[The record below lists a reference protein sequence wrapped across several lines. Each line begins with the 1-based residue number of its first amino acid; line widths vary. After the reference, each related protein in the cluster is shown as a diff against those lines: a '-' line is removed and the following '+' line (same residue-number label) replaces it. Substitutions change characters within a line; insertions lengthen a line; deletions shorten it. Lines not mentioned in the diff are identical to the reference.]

1 MATSKSPVLPVSN
14 ASGGSGKF
22 LRLLVALL
30 LLLLVVVASV
40 AGTWYF
46 MSRYQQQQQQA
57 AVQLGVGQAGGLVGA
72 NGGLVGTNGGL
83 VGASGGLIGANVA
96 PATPPAVVP
105 PPIFIPL
112 EPFTVTLNDADS
124 ERIMHVGITL
134 RAGDDQTRQRID
146 RYMPEVRNRLL
157 MVLSSQ
163 TPQSVQT
170 VDGKQNMAKSL
181 MAAINRPFSPL
192 PDGQNVTDVLF
203 TAFVVQ

>member
-1 MATSKSPVLPVSN
+1 
-14 ASGGSGKF
+14 
-22 LRLLVALL
+22 
-30 LLLLVVVASV
+30 
-40 AGTWYF
+40 
-46 MSRYQQQQQQA
+46 
-57 AVQLGVGQAGGLVGA
+57 
-72 NGGLVGTNGGL
+72 TNGGL

>member
-57 AVQLGVGQAGGLVGA
+57 AVQLGVGQAGSLVGA
-72 NGGLVGTNGGL
+72 NGGLVGANGGL
-83 VGASGGLIGANVA
+83 IGATGGLIGANVA